1 MPSRS
6 SRSSRLYCVLV
17 SSSSAC
23 HQLFFF
29 FFSPSRVS
37 SSMAADTDPSN
48 NTISAASSWD
58 DDGGGGGGSGN
69 GAAAPPIS
77 ADALIGLAAV
87 AMVLVTLLTAARMHK
102 RWVSR
107 RQRGWDDWAMVVSW
121 LATIPLCGLQIVMA
135 RHGAGRAPSEVA
147 ALSAGD
153 LAALSRAYV
162 CAQAAA
168 RVAGCAAKSSVLLL
182 HLRAFYPRAVARPRD
197 GPWRAMLAALALN
210 AAYTVAFAAA
220 LAALRDRA
228 PWTPLLAAASAA
240 NLACDAVALAVPVA
254 AVRRLH
260 IPPVSRTYVVAV
272 LGAVG
277 AVAPVAGLARLA
289 CQLVVAAENG
299 GGGNGNGNDDA
310 AAAAVATYTVFAALA
325 TVDQIVAVFVGCAP
339 MIIPVW
345 AHAPAPAP
353 STQHSAELVLGGK
366 QQQLRRRARDPYSS
380 IMGDNDDEEMWW
392 PSSSLSSSSS
402 SRDVAVV
409 DEAVSPE
416 PGTGW
421 EECEYVFKPLEPVFL
436 SYDNGREHKLFVL
449 FLPPLPLD
457 SFEAKGCA

>member
-6 SRSSRLYCVLV
+6 SSSRSSSRLYCVLV

-37 SSMAADTDPSN
+37 SSSSSSMAAAETETDPGN
-48 NTISAASSWD
+48 NTISAWD
-58 DDGGGGGGSGN
+58 DDGGGGGGGGN
-69 GAAAPPIS
+69 GAAAAAAPPPIS

-87 AMVLVTLLTAARMHK
+87 AMVLVTLLTAARLHT

-107 RQRGWDDWAMVVSW
+107 RQRGWDDWAMVISW

-135 RHGAGRAPSEVA
+135 RHGAGGR
-147 ALSAGD
+147 AGD
-153 LAALSRAYV
+153 LAALSRAHA

-168 RVAGCAAKSSVLLL
+168 RVASCAAKSSVLLL
-182 HLRAFYPRAVARPRD
+182 HLRAFYPRALARPRD
-197 GPWRAMLAALALN
+197 GAWRAVVAALALN
-210 AAYTVAFAAA
+210 AAYTLAFAVAAA
-220 LAALRDRA
+220 LAA

-260 IPPVSRTYVVAV
+260 IPPVSRAYVVAV

-289 CQLVVAAENG
+289 CQIVVVGAEYG
-299 GGGNGNGNDDA
+299 GANGNGDDA
-310 AAAAVATYTVFAALA
+310 VAMYTVLVALA

-345 AHAPAPAP
+345 VHAPPP
-353 STQHSAELVLGGK
+353 SSTTQQSAELLLGGK
-366 QQQLRRRARDPYSS
+366 QQQQRRRARDPYSS

-392 PSSSLSSSSS
+392 PSSSSP

-416 PGTGW
+416 QGTGR

-457 SFEAKGCA
+457 SFETKGCA